1 MNEIAS
7 LESPSRFV
15 QSSLRLIHRSQHR
28 YAINMH
34 DIMQS
39 LATISVLLILV
50 LYAMSIGDYYTVPD
64 DVTSEDGDEEK
75 MYDLFK
81 IAEWRYKISASSPA
95 ELPKPVLS
103 PVTVLTTSLAPVLV
117 QNLEMINHGDEN
129 KSPLRQSV
137 SGRSD

>member
-1 MNEIAS
+1 
-7 LESPSRFV
+7 
-15 QSSLRLIHRSQHR
+15 
-28 YAINMH
+28 MH